1 MRLLVS
7 LLLAGVVVASF
18 LTQPLSA
25 AGKAPSKA
33 AALVGAK
40 RVIVIAHRG
49 ASAHAPENTI
59 PAFKMAL
66 TTKCDLIEL
75 DYYHSKDSVP
85 VVFHDKTLDRTSNAI
100 EKLGKTKLELD
111 EVTAA
116 ELQTLDAGKWKAP
129 QFAGAKIP
137 TLVESL
143 DVIQNGGMTLIERKA
158 GDAATVVKLLDEKK
172 LRGDVV
178 IQAFDW
184 KYIADCHK
192 LAPDLVLG
200 CLGSKELSTKQIAE
214 AKAAGATA
222 IGWKHED
229 LNEANI
235 AAAHAAGLKV
245 WAYTVNERRRAKFL
259 IEAGL
264 DGIIT
269 DDPAN
274 MLGLLELLAKKKKS

>member
-1 MRLLVS
+1 MRRLSS
-7 LLLAGVVVASF
+7 LLLVCSVVVSSSIAAS
-18 LTQPLSA
+18 LLA
-25 AGKAPSKA
+25 ADKAPSKA
-33 AALVGAK
+33 AELVGAK

-66 TTKCDLIEL
+66 KTKCDLIEL
-75 DYYHSKDSVP
+75 DYYHSKDKVP
-85 VVFHDKTLDRTSNAI
+85 VVFHDKTLDRTSNAV
-100 EKLGKTKLELD
+100 EKLGKEKLELD
-111 EVTAA
+111 EVTAQ
-116 ELQTLDAGKWKAP
+116 ELQSLDAGKWKDAK
-129 QFAGAKIP
+129 FAGTKIP

-158 GDAATVVKLLDEKK
+158 GDAATIVKLLDEKK

-200 CLGSKELSTKQIAE
+200 CLGSKELSAARIAE

-222 IGWKHED
+222 IGWKHDD

-235 AAAHAAGLKV
+235 A
-245 WAYTVNERRRAKFL
+245 
-259 IEAGL
+259 
-264 DGIIT
+264 
-269 DDPAN
+269 AN
-274 MLGLLELLAKKKKS
+274 MLGLLELLSKQKKS